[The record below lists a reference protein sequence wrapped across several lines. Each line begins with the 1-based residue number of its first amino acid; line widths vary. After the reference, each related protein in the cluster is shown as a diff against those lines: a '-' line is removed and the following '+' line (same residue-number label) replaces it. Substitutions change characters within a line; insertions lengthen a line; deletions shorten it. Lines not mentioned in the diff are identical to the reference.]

1 MHTQTHRDNLVKG
14 ASAQILTLEANY
26 VRIGENCAKTIKK
39 PFKHTSGKLAAILP
53 TRSSGSKELSV
64 CTETTIV
71 RRAAAMNEEL
81 CRKEKKNP
89 HTTLVHRVLFL
100 YTCYVA

>member
-1 MHTQTHRDNLVKG
+1 MHTQTHWNLVKG
-14 ASAQILTLEANY
+14 ANAQILTLEANY
-26 VRIGENCAKTIKK
+26 VLVKIVQKTIKK

-64 CTETTIV
+64 CPETTIV

-81 CRKEKKNP
+81 YRKEKKNP

-100 YTCYVA
+100 LYTLAM